1 MNKNNFMTTV
11 SILWEWLGFRVIV
24 CTLALN
30 LVLGNMTLEVY
41 LKTTQRFYLIYIYI
55 HTHTH
60 THTLSI
66 YAPNFLK
73 ILSVLSF

>member
-1 MNKNNFMTTV
+1 MNKNNFMTTA

-41 LKTTQRFYLIYIYI
+41 LKTTQRFYPIYP

-60 THTLSI
+60 TSI
-66 YAPNFLK
+66 YTPNFLK
-73 ILSVLSF
+73 ISSVFSF